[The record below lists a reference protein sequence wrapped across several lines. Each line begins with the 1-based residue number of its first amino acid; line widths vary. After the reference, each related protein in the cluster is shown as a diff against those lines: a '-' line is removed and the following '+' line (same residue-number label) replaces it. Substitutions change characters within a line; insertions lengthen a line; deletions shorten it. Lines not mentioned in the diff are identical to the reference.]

1 MSGSIGPL
9 LHADEYFNHQI
20 VETFA
25 SVSQSDYSWTEK
37 VCGMAAARDGSL
49 AIGFGF
55 GKYVNRNVVD
65 AYGGISRGVEQ
76 WTVRASRE
84 LSSNPNGIDVGP
96 LRYEIIEPLK
106 RIRVVLE
113 RNPIQPIAFDITL
126 EGIVPCVVEEREDR
140 RTLTGYRHSAD
151 QIRYHQTG
159 TARGWVEVDGKR
171 HEVGPDTWIMTRDHS
186 WGLRPAV
193 GEPMRDLPPD
203 PMDSDLAQVLA
214 IWNPLYFEK
223 PDGSTYAFHQY
234 YLCYAGTGFRHER
247 MQGGFEFADGRRDP
261 LRALEPVLTFD
272 PINRRFKQGEFRL
285 TMGNGRVRT
294 LRARAI
300 GATGFH
306 LGAGL
311 YHGFDGK
318 HHGSYRGRLALEGEH
333 FADCSTPE
341 AVARLNQFRDCL
353 IVVEDAETG
362 ATGWGNCQT
371 YVTGAWP
378 DFGLPTA
385 R

>member
-1 MSGSIGPL
+1 M
-9 LHADEYFNHQI
+9 LH
-20 VETFA
+20 
-25 SVSQSDYSWTEK
+25 
-37 VCGMAAARDGSL
+37 
-49 AIGFGF
+49 
-55 GKYVNRNVVD
+55 
-65 AYGGISRGVEQ
+65 
-76 WTVRASRE
+76 
-84 LSSNPNGIDVGP
+84 
-96 LRYEIIEPLK
+96 
-106 RIRVVLE
+106 
-113 RNPIQPIAFDITL
+113 
-126 EGIVPCVVEEREDR
+126 R
-140 RTLTGYRHSAD
+140 RTLAFSLSVVLFASCSPG
-151 QIRYHQTG
+151 
-159 TARGWVEVDGKR
+159 VDLAVPERAPIIG
-171 HEVGPDTWIMTRDHS
+171 GTRDTGHPS
-186 WGLRPAV
+186 VVAVYAMMPGASGGALCSGSVIGPHAVMTAKHCVFDETTGVMFPAADFTVVLADDISHASSFALVSEVRTTPGSDIATDIMNGDDIAILLTSTRLSLSALTTATTAPSV
-193 GEPMRDLPPD
+193 GTDVTIVGYGRTRSGTPD

>member
-1 MSGSIGPL
+1 MTGSIGPL

-25 SVSQSDYSWTEK
+25 SVLQSDYSWTEK

-55 GKYVNRNVVD
+55 GKYANRNVVD
-65 AYGGISRGVEQ
+65 AYGGLSRGVEQ

-84 LSSNPNGIDVGP
+84 LSSDPNGIDVGP
-96 LRYEIIEPLK
+96 LRYEVIKPLN

-113 RNPIQPIAFDITL
+113 RNDIQPIAFDIVL
-126 EGIVPCVVEEREDR
+126 DGVVPCMLEEREDR

-159 TARGWVEVDGKR
+159 TARGWLEVDGRR
-171 HEVGPDTWIMTRDHS
+171 HAIGPDTWIMTRDHS

-203 PMDSDLAQVLA
+203 PMDSDSARVLA
-214 IWNPLYFEK
+214 VWNPLYFER
-223 PDGSTYAFHQY
+223 PDGGSYAFHQY
-234 YLCYAGTGFRHER
+234 YLDYAGTGFRHQR
-247 MQGGFEFADGRRDP
+247 IQGGFEFADGRREP
-261 LRALEPVLTFD
+261 LRAMEPALTFD
-272 PINRRFKQGEFRL
+272 PVNRRLKGGEFRL
-285 TMGNGRVRT
+285 TMGDGRQRI
-294 LRARAI
+294 LRVRAI
-300 GATGFH
+300 GDTGFH

-311 YHGFDGK
+311 YHGFEGK
-318 HHGSYRGRLALEGEH
+318 FHGSYRGRLALDGEY
-333 FADCSTPE
+333 FADCSMPG
-341 AVARLNQFRDCL
+341 AVALLNQFRDCL
-353 IVVEDAETG
+353 IVVEDTETG

-378 DFGLPTA
+378 EFGLTA
-385 R
+385 PA